1 MVQLSVGISGG
12 KPLSEYIEL
21 ARLVEGYGFHTLS
34 IFDDLM
40 FKPAW
45 PILFTVAPHT
55 TRIRLGPSICNPYLT
70 HPAVLA
76 EYATLLDE
84 ATGGRAY
91 FGVGRGAFLDF
102 VGVDTPRPITAVRE
116 TIDIARRLWRGD
128 RTPYEGKVFQA
139 GADAYLQW
147 QPLRSEIPIMV
158 GTGGPKM
165 CRMAGGVADE
175 VKAGGSWSIA
185 YSRYMWEHIAAGAKE
200 MGRAPG
206 DVGLVLG
213 PLTAISEDREA
224 AEQAARH
231 TLAFYLPYL
240 QPMPA
245 YVGVEQEE
253 IDRVQ
258 AATSAGDYEGAAA
271 LLSANAR
278 DNFARY
284 GNAHDCI
291 EQIERMVAET
301 HVSRIEFGMP
311 HGPDGSAAAIHLLGE
326 KVLPHFSLGD

>member
-12 KPLSEYIEL
+12 KTLVEYIEL
-21 ARLVEGYGFHTLS
+21 ARLVEDYGFHTFS
-34 IFDDLM
+34 VFDDLM

-45 PILFTVAPHT
+45 PILFMVAPHT
-55 TRIRLGPSICNPYLT
+55 SRIRLGPSICNPYLT
-70 HPAVLA
+70 HPALLA
-76 EYATLLDE
+76 ANAALLDE

-102 VGVDTPRPITAVRE
+102 VGMASPRPITAVRE

-128 RTPYEGKVFQA
+128 RTPYEGKVFQ
-139 GADAYLQW
+139 GTADAYLQW
-147 QPLRSEIPIMV
+147 KPLRPEIPIMV
-158 GTGGPKM
+158 GTWGPKM
-165 CRMAGGVADE
+165 CRMAGGVADA
-175 VKAGGSWSIA
+175 VKAGGSWSIS
-185 YSRYMWEHIAAGAKE
+185 YSRYMWEHIAAGASE
-200 MGRAPG
+200 AGRTPEE
-206 DVGLVLG
+206 VGMVLG
-213 PLTAISEDREA
+213 PLTAISEDRQA
-224 AEQAARH
+224 AEQAARR

-258 AATSAGDYEGAAA
+258 AATAAGDYDGAAA
-271 LLSANAR
+271 LLSANAL
-278 DNFARY
+278 DNFALY

-311 HGPDGSAAAIHLLGE
+311 HGPDGSVAAIRILGE
-326 KVLPHFSLGD
+326 KVLPHFKK